1 MQKILVVDDELSVRD
16 SLRMIFKKDYVVVT
30 AGSAREAWEKI
41 VSEEPDLIFL
51 DIIMPQKDGME
62 LLKEIRDQAPLIPVV
77 MLTATK
83 TVRTAVDAMK
93 LGAYDYITK
102 PFDIEELK
110 IIAHK
115 ALENVELKTENR
127 RLQTEV
133 EERYSFDNIIGKSKE
148 MREIYGTI
156 RQIAG
161 RNSTV
166 LIHGESGTG
175 KELVARAIHYNS
187 QRKNKPFVAV
197 NCAAIPET
205 LIESELFG
213 HEKGAFTDAQNRRIG
228 HFELAHLGTLFLDE
242 VSELSL
248 PTQAKILRALQER
261 DFVRVGGTKTISV
274 DVRLISATNKNL
286 QEMMSRGSFRSDLFY
301 RINVVPMTI
310 PPLRQRKEDI
320 PLLVQHF
327 LEKHAGPGQKKI
339 APEAMDVLVAYEWP
353 GNVRELENIIERI
366 VVLSCADTISPGD
379 LPSSL
384 KSTSKVE
391 QIKQGVLN
399 GRISFDDAERDFE
412 QDIILEA
419 LKKANFVQT
428 KAADLLGISRRIL
441 KYKMDK
447 YGIPSGPE
455 DLTPP
460 PVSAQEGDNN
470 H

>member
-1 MQKILVVDDELSVRD
+1 MRKILVVDDELSVRD
-16 SLRMIFKKDYVVVT
+16 SLRMIFKKDYTVVT
-30 AGSAREAWEKI
+30 AGTAKEAWEKI
-41 VSEEPDLIFL
+41 LSEEPELIFL
-51 DIIMPQKDGME
+51 DILMPHKDGME
-62 LLKEIRDQAPLIPVV
+62 FLKEIRESQHLTPVV

-83 TVRTAVDAMK
+83 TLKTAVEAMK

-110 IIAHK
+110 IIADK
-115 ALENVELKTENR
+115 ALESRDLKIENR

-133 EERYSFDNIIGKSKE
+133 EDRYSFANIIGKSQE
-148 MREIYGTI
+148 MREIYGII
-156 RQIAG
+156 RQIAE

-187 QRKNKPFVAV
+187 LRKSKPFVAV

-213 HEKGAFTDAQNRRIG
+213 HEKGAFTDAQTRRIG
-228 HFELAHLGTLFLDE
+228 HFELAHEGTLFLDE
-242 VSELSL
+242 ISELSL

-261 DFVRVGGTKTISV
+261 EFIRVGGAKMVTV

-286 QEMMSRGSFRSDLFY
+286 EELMSRGMFRSDLFY

-339 APEAMDVLVAYEWP
+339 SPEAMDILGAYDWP
-353 GNVRELENIIERI
+353 GNVRELENIIERV
-366 VVLSCADTISPGD
+366 VVLSSADSISPNE
-379 LPSSL
+379 LPSTL
-384 KSTSKVE
+384 KATSKVE

-399 GRISFDDAERDFE
+399 GRISFEDAERDFE
-412 QDIILEA
+412 KDIILEA
-419 LKKANFVQT
+419 LKKTNFIQT

-447 YGIPSGPE
+447 YKIPTSSEEMALPPE
-455 DLTPP
+455 TPP
-460 PVSAQEGDNN
+460 A
-470 H
+470 

>member
-16 SLRMIFKKDYVVVT
+16 SLRMIFKKEYAVVT
-30 AGSAREAWEKI
+30 AGSAKEAWEKI
-41 VSEEPDLIFL
+41 ASEEPDLIFL

-62 LLKEIRDQAPLIPVV
+62 LLQEIRDSQPMTPVV
-77 MLTATK
+77 LLTATK
-83 TVRTAVDAMK
+83 TVKTAVQAIK
-93 LGAYDYITK
+93 LGAYDYVTK
-102 PFDIEELK
+102 PFDVEELK

-115 ALENVELKTENR
+115 ALESRELKMENR

-133 EERYSFDNIIGKSKE
+133 EDRYRFDNIIGKSKE
-148 MREIYGTI
+148 MCQIYSTI
-156 RQIAG
+156 RQIAE
-161 RNSTV
+161 RNATV

-175 KELVARAIHYNS
+175 KELVARAIHFNS
-187 QRKNKPFVAV
+187 QRKSKAFVAV

-228 HFELAHLGTLFLDE
+228 HFELAHQGTLFLDE
-242 VSELSL
+242 ISELSL
-248 PTQAKILRALQER
+248 RTQAKILRSLQER
-261 DFVRVGGTKTISV
+261 EFIRVGGTKMVSV

-286 QEMMSRGSFRSDLFY
+286 EEMMSRGSFRSDLYY

-327 LEKHAGPGQKKI
+327 LEKHTGPGQKKI
-339 APEAMDVLVAYEWP
+339 SPEAMDILAAYDWP

-366 VVLSCADTISPGD
+366 TVLSCVETIGPNE
-379 LPSSL
+379 LPLTL
-384 KSTSKVE
+384 KATSKVE
-391 QIKQGVLN
+391 QIKQGVLE
-399 GRISFDDAERDFE
+399 GRIPFEDAQRDFE

-419 LKKANFVQT
+419 LRKSNFVQT
-428 KAADLLGISRRIL
+428 RAANLLGISRRIL

-447 YGIPSGPE
+447 YGIPANSE
-455 DLTPP
+455 EPP
-460 PVSAQEGDNN
+460 PLETSKDQENEES
-470 H
+470 

>member
-1 MQKILVVDDELSVRD
+1 MRKILVVDDELSVRD
-16 SLRMIFKKDYVVVT
+16 SLRMIFKKDHQVIT
-30 AGSAREAWEKI
+30 AASAREAWEKI
-41 VSEEPDLIFL
+41 LIEEPDLIFL

-62 LLKEIRDQAPLIPVV
+62 LLKEIRESQPLIPVI

-83 TVRTAVDAMK
+83 TVKAAVEAMK

-102 PFDIEELK
+102 PFDVDELK
-110 IIAHK
+110 IVAEK
-115 ALENVELKTENR
+115 ALENRDLKIENR
-127 RLQTEV
+127 RLQSEV
-133 EERYSFDNIIGKSKE
+133 EERYGFDNIIGKSKE
-148 MREIYGTI
+148 MKEIFGTI
-156 RQIAG
+156 RQIAEK
-161 RNSTV
+161 NSTV

-187 QRKNKPFVAV
+187 PRRNKAFVAV

-213 HEKGAFTDAQNRRIG
+213 HEKGAFTDAQTKRIG
-228 HFELAHLGTLFLDE
+228 HFELAHQGTLFLDE

-261 DFVRVGGTKTISV
+261 EFVRVGGTKTISV

-286 QEMMSRGSFRSDLFY
+286 EDLMGRGAFRSDLYY
-301 RINVVPMTI
+301 RINVVPLTI
-310 PPLRQRKEDI
+310 PPLRKRKEDI

-327 LEKHAGPGQKKI
+327 LEKHAGPGEKKI
-339 APEAMDVLVAYEWP
+339 SPEAMDILVAYDWP

-366 VVLSCADTISPGD
+366 VVLTCAETITPEN
-379 LPSSL
+379 LPANI
-384 KSTSKVE
+384 KATSRVE

-399 GRISFDDAERDFE
+399 GRISFEDAERDFE
-412 QDIILEA
+412 KDIILEA
-419 LKKANFVQT
+419 LKRTNFVQT

-447 YGIPSGPE
+447 YGIPASSD
-455 DLTPP
+455 DLPSLSESPP
-460 PVSAQEGDNN
+460 R
-470 H
+470 

>member
-1 MQKILVVDDELSVRD
+1 MRKILVVDDELSVRD
-16 SLRMIFKKDYVVVT
+16 SLRMIFKKDYTVIA
-30 AGSAREAWEKI
+30 AGSAKEAWERI
-41 VSEEPDLIFL
+41 LSDEPDLIFL

-62 LLKEIRDQAPLIPVV
+62 LLKEIRESQPSTPVV

-83 TVRTAVDAMK
+83 TLKTAVEAMK

-102 PFDIEELK
+102 PFDVDELR
-110 IIAHK
+110 IIADK
-115 ALENVELKTENR
+115 ALENRDLKVQNR

-133 EERYSFDNIIGKSKE
+133 EDRYRFDNIIGKSKE
-148 MREIYGTI
+148 MRDIYGII
-156 RQIAG
+156 RQIAEK
-161 RNSTV
+161 NSTV

-187 QRKNKPFVAV
+187 QRKNKAFVAV

-213 HEKGAFTDAQNRRIG
+213 HEKGAFTDAQTRRIG
-228 HFELAHLGTLFLDE
+228 HFELAHEGTLFLDE
-242 VSELSL
+242 ISELSL

-261 DFVRVGGTKTISV
+261 EFIRVGGGKTVSV

-286 QEMMSRGSFRSDLFY
+286 EEMMSRGGFRSDLFY

-320 PLLVQHF
+320 HLLVQHF

-339 APEAMDVLVAYEWP
+339 SPEAMDILVAYDWP
-353 GNVRELENIIERI
+353 GNVRELENIIERV
-366 VVLSCADTISPGD
+366 VVLSCADSIGPNE
-379 LPSSL
+379 LPSVL
-384 KSTSKVE
+384 KTTSKAE
-391 QIKQGVLN
+391 QIKQGVLD
-399 GRISFDDAERDFE
+399 GRITFEDAERDFE
-412 QDIILEA
+412 KDIILEA
-419 LKKANFVQT
+419 LKKTNFVQT

-447 YGIPSGPE
+447 YGIPTSVEETAAPPE
-455 DLTPP
+455 TPP
-460 PVSAQEGDNN
+460 G
-470 H
+470 